1 MNSNNSIKLKTLKKL
16 LLLGSV
22 TTTILSGCCVGPKP
36 STNDNVIVIDNSS
49 FVENPD
55 GTFTVSRGWMLERM
69 EMEKKLAEALNMCLG
84 EEEI

>member
-1 MNSNNSIKLKTLKKL
+1 M
-16 LLLGSV
+16 
-22 TTTILSGCCVGPKP
+22 ILSGCCVRPKP
-36 STNDNVIVIDNSS
+36 SVNDEVIVIDNSS

-69 EMEKKLAEALNMCLG
+69 EMEQKLAEALNMCLG

>member
-1 MNSNNSIKLKTLKKL
+1 MNSNDSIKLRTLKKL

-22 TTTILSGCCVGPKP
+22 TTIILSGCCLKPKP
-36 STNDNVIVIDNSS
+36 NVKDEVIVIDSNS

-69 EMEKKLAEALNMCLG
+69 EMEQKLAEALNMCLG
-84 EEEI
+84 EEI

>member
-1 MNSNNSIKLKTLKKL
+1 MNSNDSIKLRTLKKL

-22 TTTILSGCCVGPKP
+22 TTIILSGCCLKPKP
-36 STNDNVIVIDNSS
+36 NVKDEVIVIDSNS

-69 EMEKKLAEALNMCLG
+69 EMEQKLAEALSMCLG
-84 EEEI
+84 EEI

>member
-1 MNSNNSIKLKTLKKL
+1 MNSKDSIKLRTLKKL

-22 TTTILSGCCVGPKP
+22 TTIILSGCCLKPKP
-36 STNDNVIVIDNSS
+36 NVKDEVIVIDSNS

-69 EMEKKLAEALNMCLG
+69 EMEQKLAEALNMCLG
-84 EEEI
+84 EEI

>member
-1 MNSNNSIKLKTLKKL
+1 MNSNDSIKLRTLKKL

-22 TTTILSGCCVGPKP
+22 TTIILSGCCLKPKP
-36 STNDNVIVIDNSS
+36 DVKDEVIVIDINS

-69 EMEKKLAEALNMCLG
+69 EMEQKLAEALNMCLG
-84 EEEI
+84 EEL

>member
-1 MNSNNSIKLKTLKKL
+1 MNSNDSIKLRTLKKL

-22 TTTILSGCCVGPKP
+22 TTIILSGCCLKPKP
-36 STNDNVIVIDNSS
+36 DVKDEVIVIDSNS

-69 EMEKKLAEALNMCLG
+69 EMEQKLAEALNMCLG
-84 EEEI
+84 EEL

>member
-22 TTTILSGCCVGPKP
+22 TTMILSGCCVRPKP
-36 STNDNVIVIDNSS
+36 SVNDEVIVIDNSS

-69 EMEKKLAEALNMCLG
+69 EMEQKLAEALNMCLG